1 MVQTICDCCKKPM
14 RIPYV
19 TITVTKPY
27 VSLCDIGEWEHHLCK
42 GCASQIKEKFIG
54 ITVFP
59 NIVDIDD
66 ETLFRY
72 KQEVSALADEL
83 GKELLRREP

>member
-14 RIPYV
+14 VIPYV
-19 TITVTKPY
+19 TITVTKPF
-27 VSLCDIGEWEHHLCK
+27 VTLGESGDWEHHLCE
-42 GCASQIKEKFIG
+42 GCSSQIKAKVIG
-54 ITVFP
+54 LTIFP
-59 NIVDIDD
+59 NIVNIDD

-83 GKELLRREP
+83 SKELLRREP